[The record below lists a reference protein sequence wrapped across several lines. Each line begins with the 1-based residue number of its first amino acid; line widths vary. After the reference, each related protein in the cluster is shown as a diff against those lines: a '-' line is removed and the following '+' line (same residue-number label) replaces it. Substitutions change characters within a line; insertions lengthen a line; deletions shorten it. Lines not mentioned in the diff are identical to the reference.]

1 MERIF
6 SLHYA
11 FMCRSGTQIHLP
23 RRLPMSQV
31 SLVDDHT
38 LHQPCVQ
45 SLSFRPRLALWMP
58 PHLAP
63 FLWPTVAIAQ
73 RKQKYLARGRI
84 TSRDLPLRMHTHTH
98 THTHNYAYYMIHT
111 EDILVHHNN
120 YSKTTQHA
128 YNDKHTQTHTHTH
141 THTHTQ
147 NTE

>member
-11 FMCRSGTQIHLP
+11 FMCRSGTQIKLP

-58 PHLAP
+58 PHWAP

-98 THTHNYAYYMIHT
+98 THTQLCLLYDVECSFDVLCMQPGPE
-111 EDILVHHNN
+111 EDKLG
-120 YSKTTQHA
+120 
-128 YNDKHTQTHTHTH
+128 
-141 THTHTQ
+141 
-147 NTE
+147 